1 MVMRVGLDGH
11 IIFASPACRLIREDV
26 ASLEGDDISDL
37 MHPDDAPKADADM
50 RAFIARG
57 VIDEPYSISFRMKS
71 AQGAWLPMNIRAT
84 LVGTQGPQ
92 PEELIIVL
100 RQVTA

>member
-1 MVMRVGLDGH
+1 
-11 IIFASPACRLIREDV
+11 
-26 ASLEGDDISDL
+26 
-37 MHPDDAPKADADM
+37 M

-57 VIDEPYSISFRMKS
+57 VVDEPYSISFRMKS
-71 AQGAWLPMNIRAT
+71 ARGAWLPMNIRAT
-84 LVGTQGPQ
+84 LVGTHGPQ